1 MLRRRLLDGVRVA
14 DVTLPLDDAD
24 RDWAGA
30 ITMMLIN
37 GREGERGA
45 LLAKTP
51 DALVPRTWF
60 IHLARCH
67 VRKSQCDRGQGPQ
80 AQESDGDTN

>member
-1 MLRRRLLDGVRVA
+1 MLRRRLLDGVRAA

-24 RDWAGA
+24 RDRAGA
-30 ITMMLIN
+30 INIVLIK

-45 LLAKTP
+45 LLAEIP
-51 DALVPRTWF
+51 GALVPRTWF
-60 IHLARCH
+60 LHPAGCY